1 MIERSTRL
9 RELFLQEITRILS
22 EVKDPGLSGF
32 MTITDLELSK
42 DRKTARVFYSMLG
55 SAEDRQKTQKAL
67 DRCAPY
73 IRKKMRGRLSIRT
86 TPNLI
91 FQFDDTTERASRI
104 ERLMDDLNN
113 EDGTVRPSVE
123 LQQAQLDA
131 IASKETKRRRK
142 RGR

>member
-9 RELFLQEITRILS
+9 RELFLQEITRILA
-22 EVKDPGLSGF
+22 ELKDPGLSGF
-32 MTITDLELSK
+32 ITITDLELAK

-55 SAEDRQKTQKAL
+55 TEEDRKKTQKAL
-67 DRCAPY
+67 ERCAPY
-73 IRKKMRGRLSIRT
+73 IRKKMRSRISIRT

-91 FQFDDTTERASRI
+91 FQFDETPERASRI

-113 EDGTVRPSVE
+113 EDAPVRPSTE
-123 LQQAQLDA
+123 LQQSQLDA
-131 IASKETKRRRK
+131 IASKESKRRRK